1 MRSTFSI
8 TTVCVDKFSF
18 VHLRKTFVLFFPG
31 HHRTQKEEMLTEL
44 VFGLSALLSGLQT
57 ASSSITTGE
66 YECRI
71 QGHGSPSLLST
82 RVLLQCPRS
91 SRTLKKDTK
100 ETLGQQDA
108 EVWEHCLVPLESQP
122 SSCCLQDFHWARAAH
137 GQLPNANSSPLLFH
151 LRCFFRS
158 IVKQDWRWL
167 VLLSEMI
174 CISRIL

>member
-1 MRSTFSI
+1 MRSTFLI

-91 SRTLKKDTK
+91 SRTLKKDTE
-100 ETLGQQDA
+100 ETLGR
-108 EVWEHCLVPLESQP
+108 WGLRTLFG
-122 SSCCLQDFHWARAAH
+122 SSWKPTIQ
-137 GQLPNANSSPLLFH
+137 
-151 LRCFFRS
+151 
-158 IVKQDWRWL
+158 
-167 VLLSEMI
+167 LLSAGFPLSKSSTWSATKCEFFPPPLPPPMFLPI
-174 CISRIL
+174 NRKAGLTVTSSFVWDDLH